1 MRGALVISRSSAFSY
16 KGKAIDVRQVGRELN
31 VRYVLEGS
39 VQRGDKRLRVNV
51 QLVDA
56 ESAEHL
62 WAEQFDKPVANL
74 FDLQDEIQLRLSQ
87 TLRRQLVVAEAGRAE
102 RSQRPDAMDLMSQGM
117 ACLYKGDPQN
127 IIRARGL
134 FERALAIDDRSVR
147 ALIGMAQVDQLKG
160 ITLLT
165 DDPMAC
171 FSAAETNVIKALSL
185 APDDAVAHA
194 NLGAVYV
201 FTNRV
206 AQGIAELEHALRLDR
221 SLTGFHH
228 SIGVAK
234 MFLGEPAET
243 ERHVLEDLR
252 LSPRD
257 TYAHVWMLTVGVAKL
272 MLGADAEAVGWL
284 RRSIE
289 TNRNY
294 PTAHLVLAGAL
305 ALSGALD
312 EARTVA
318 KAGLR

>member
-1 MRGALVISRSSAFSY
+1 
-16 KGKAIDVRQVGRELN
+16 
-31 VRYVLEGS
+31 
-39 VQRGDKRLRVNV
+39 
-51 QLVDA
+51 
-56 ESAEHL
+56 
-62 WAEQFDKPVANL
+62 
-74 FDLQDEIQLRLSQ
+74 
-87 TLRRQLVVAEAGRAE
+87 
-102 RSQRPDAMDLMSQGM
+102 MDLMSQGR

-127 IIRARGL
+127 IIRARGF
-134 FERALAIDDRSVR
+134 FERALAIDDRSVH
-147 ALIGMAQVDQLKG
+147 ALIGMAQVDLLRG
-160 ITLLT
+160 MTLLT

-185 APDDAVAHA
+185 APDDAGAHG
-194 NLGAVYV
+194 NLGVVYIA
-201 FTNRV
+201 TNRA
-206 AQGIAELEHALRLDR
+206 AQGIAECEHALRLDR
-221 SLTGFHH
+221 SLTGVHY

-257 TYAHVWMLTVGVAKL
+257 TYAHVWMLAVGVAKL

-318 KAGLR
+318 KAGLALNPSFTIRRFLLGAFSDNPMYLAGLERACVGMRLAGVPEG